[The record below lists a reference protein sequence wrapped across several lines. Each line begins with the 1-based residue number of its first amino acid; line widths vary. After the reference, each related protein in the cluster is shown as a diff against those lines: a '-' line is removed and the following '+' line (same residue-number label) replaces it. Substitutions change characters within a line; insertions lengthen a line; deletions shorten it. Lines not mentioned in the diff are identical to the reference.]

1 MSRLYLHCA
10 FCGRRQADGLLS
22 RAHWGH
28 VVLPDGSA
36 RQVCPACK
44 SANADW
50 ETAVV
55 ASAEGRV
62 AAVYD
67 TEYGSAGNKP
77 RA

>member
-10 FCGRRQADGLLS
+10 MCGRKQADGLLS

-28 VVLPDGSA
+28 VDLPDGSA

-44 SANADW
+44 SAKADW

-55 ASAEGRV
+55 SSAQGRV
-62 AAVYD
+62 GAVYA
-67 TEYGSAGNKP
+67 TEYGIPGDQP